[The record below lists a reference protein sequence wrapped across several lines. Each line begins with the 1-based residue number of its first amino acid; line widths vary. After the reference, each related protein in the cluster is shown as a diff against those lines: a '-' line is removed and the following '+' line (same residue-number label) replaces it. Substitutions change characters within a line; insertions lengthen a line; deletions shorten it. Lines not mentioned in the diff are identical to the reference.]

1 MNKDEVIGM
10 NEAKDWHVCGLVVQ
24 GNPKKIAAIQT
35 ALLAIPH
42 TEIPVV
48 DEQLGKLVVVMQSHH
63 QRILY
68 DNMEAVKD
76 IDGVIDVSLAY
87 HQQDE
92 QDK

>member
-1 MNKDEVIGM
+1 MTEQKTITMDN
-10 NEAKDWHVCGLVVQ
+10 AKDWHVCGLVVQ
-24 GNPKKIAAIQT
+24 GNPKKIDSIKA

-42 TEIPVV
+42 TEIPVE
-48 DEQLGKLVVVMQSHH
+48 DASSGKLVVIMQSHH

-68 DNMEAVKD
+68 DNMEDVKH

-92 QDK
+92 QDS